1 MRIRKN
7 QPLAVSGWFC
17 EPRTAACVF
26 AFLPFLCYSIFAKDY
41 GMKASVIIHFSL
53 FLVFEV

>member
-1 MRIRKN
+1 MRLGKN
-7 QPLAVSGWFC
+7 QPLAASRWFC
-17 EPRTAACVF
+17 ELRTAACIF